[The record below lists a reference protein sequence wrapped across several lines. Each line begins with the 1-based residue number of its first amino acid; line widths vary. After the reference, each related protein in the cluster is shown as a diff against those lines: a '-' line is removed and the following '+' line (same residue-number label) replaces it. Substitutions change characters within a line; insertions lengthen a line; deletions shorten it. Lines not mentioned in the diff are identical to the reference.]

1 MQAKQACSG
10 QGKETTVRSRVG
22 DLRGRQKDWGRR
34 CAGGSVSERGE
45 PEKRGRK
52 RESAEREHFCR
63 RREKQLW
70 KLHQRKTESRGRT
83 KEVPTSAHKEPVHFF
98 HRCVYWSGGREG
110 EASALTYFSLLALN
124 LHNRTIA
131 AQRGCLSKAL
141 SPSLNVCMPVKK

>member
-1 MQAKQACSG
+1 M
-10 QGKETTVRSRVG
+10 RSRVG

-34 CAGGSVSERGE
+34 RAGGSVSERGE

-52 RESAEREHFCR
+52 RESAEREHFCQR
-63 RREKQLW
+63 GEKQLW

-83 KEVPTSAHKEPVHFF
+83 KEVPTSAHKELVHFF
-98 HRCVYWSGGREG
+98 HRCVYWSGGKEG

-124 LHNRTIA
+124 LHNRTVA

-141 SPSLNVCMPVKK
+141 SPSLNVCMPGKKKNAISCRL